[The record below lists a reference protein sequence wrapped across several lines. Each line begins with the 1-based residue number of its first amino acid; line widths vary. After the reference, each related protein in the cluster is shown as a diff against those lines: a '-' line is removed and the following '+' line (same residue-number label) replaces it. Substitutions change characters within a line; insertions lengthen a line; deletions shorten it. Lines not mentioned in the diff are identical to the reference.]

1 MKAFKF
7 IFFILFSL
15 SSNAFGQDSEV
26 LINEPQYD
34 RMIFNEPQ
42 SELVNS
48 VSAPVTMSLAPVS
61 RFKGLP
67 AVDVYCAIPLS
78 GAGAGMGFGIFSKG
92 LELERLSAK
101 QTLEL
106 RFGGDFY
113 FTQYAHKKLG
123 TVPLAAP
130 QSGEAKVSL
139 SQTNFGLN
147 AVARFMMV
155 SEKDKFSPY
164 IDLFTGMR
172 GFSADMN
179 INPTSYQ
186 HGYEDNTC
194 SNLSSVT
201 QWNYGATFGLM
212 YSITKNIKLNTGIMY
227 TTSNRQGSIDNIKEA
242 RIAEGNVYTNKS
254 ATPRDFF
261 VLKAGI
267 TFLVDKKEMK
277 EKRSCCCCD
286 SDDDDDAV
294 SSGLLWA
301 LLYSAGNAASKNNQV
316 NLNPKISK

>member
-1 MKAFKF
+1 MKAFPF
-7 IFFILFSL
+7 IFFVSL
-15 SSNAFGQDSEV
+15 TLGTTAFGQDSEV
-26 LINEPQYD
+26 LMQNPIPD
-34 RMIFNEPQ
+34 AM
-42 SELVNS
+42 V
-48 VSAPVTMSLAPVS
+48 VSAPETEMASPPLAPVLATPAKVS

-67 AVDVYCAIPLS
+67 ALDVYCAIPLS
-78 GAGAGMGFGIFSKG
+78 GAGAGMGFGMFSKG

-101 QTLEL
+101 QTLEV

-130 QSGEAKVSL
+130 QNGEAKVSM
-139 SQTNFGLN
+139 SQMNFGVN
-147 AVARFMMV
+147 AVARFLLV
-155 SEKDKFSPY
+155 SEPDKFSPY
-164 IDLFTGMR
+164 LDLFTGLR
-172 GFSADMN
+172 GFSADMT
-179 INPTSYQ
+179 IRPTSYQ
-186 HGYEDNTC
+186 PGYDEST
-194 SNLSSVT
+194 STNLSTFT
-201 QWNYGATFGLM
+201 QWNYGATLGLM

-227 TTSNRQGSIDNIKEA
+227 TTSNHQGSIDNVKAA
-242 RIAEGNVYTNKS
+242 RIAEGNVYTDKA

-286 SDDDDDAV
+286 CDDDDDVV